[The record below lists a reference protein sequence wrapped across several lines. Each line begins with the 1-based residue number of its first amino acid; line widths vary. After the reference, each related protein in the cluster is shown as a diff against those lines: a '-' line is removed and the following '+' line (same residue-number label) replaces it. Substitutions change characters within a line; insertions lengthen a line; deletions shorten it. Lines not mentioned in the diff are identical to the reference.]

1 MKLKKK
7 KFYSFRYKLIVLCIA
22 LTIIPTCLMSTFQ
35 YYYSS
40 TLVEKQ
46 TREYLQDVVEWT
58 SIKADDFAGELEDI
72 TFSIISN
79 STIQEILSDLE
90 KDAGRF
96 EKYKKMQSLKDH
108 LSSYALLKDYIS
120 NISIVTEEGVSYS
133 YNKNRSTSDI
143 KVDWE
148 KVYEADGR
156 TVWGITNKDQQE
168 FVVSRKI
175 NSLKSSR
182 SLGYVSVTVQEH
194 TLNELLNSFKKIEGG
209 TIYLLDSSNR
219 IVSAEEK
226 NLLGEIIQYSGREN
240 ELHMDSDSKGL
251 AYYISDNIS
260 NGWKIV
266 AAISTGYFHK
276 NVENLRDVFYILAFI
291 SALVVAALAIKLS
304 KSVTRPLVALSG
316 QMKRFG
322 QGDFKARYDIST
334 NDEFGMVGDTFN
346 QMVGRI
352 QDLLNEVYEQQ
363 LLKQKAELESLQMQ
377 INPHFL
383 YNTLETVNWMAR
395 MKGINEVGDIV
406 SSLGNLMR
414 FALGSD
420 TYITLEKEVSNLRDY
435 IKIQEYRYGDRLKAM
450 VVIPEELL
458 TYRIPKL
465 LIQPILENAIVHGV
479 EDKIGDAQVSVTG
492 EKEDGKILIHVRD
505 NGIGMSR
512 EIIDRIFQDDKTVEK
527 SKGTSI
533 GLRNVHRRLKM
544 HYGEGYGIH
553 IDSRMGEG
561 TEVILTLKAE
571 LFEEVTEPASGSK
584 KFEEVTESK

>member
-1 MKLKKK
+1 MKSKKK
-7 KFYSFRYKLIVLCIA
+7 KFYSFRYKLIVLCMA

-40 TLVEKQ
+40 SLVEKQ
-46 TREYLQDVVEWT
+46 TKEYLQDVVDWT
-58 SIKADDFAGELEDI
+58 YIKADDFVGELEDI

-90 KDAGRF
+90 KDTRRF

-120 NISIVTEEGVSYS
+120 NISIVTEDGASYS

-143 KVDWE
+143 KVDRE
-148 KVYEADGR
+148 KVYEANGR

-194 TLNELLNSFKKIEGG
+194 AVNDLLNSFKKMDGG
-209 TIYLLDSSNR
+209 TIYLLDRANHV
-219 IVSAEEK
+219 VSTEEK
-226 NLLGEIIQYSGREN
+226 DLLGETIQYSGRKN
-240 ELHMDSDSKGL
+240 ELHIDSETGDF
-251 AYYISDNIS
+251 AYYTSENIS
-260 NGWKIV
+260 NGWKV
-266 AAISTGYFHK
+266 AAAISTGYFRE
-276 NVENLRDVFYILAFI
+276 NVENLRNVFYILAFI

-322 QGDFKARYDIST
+322 QGDFQARYDIST

-346 QMVGRI
+346 QMVASI
-352 QDLLNEVYEQQ
+352 QDLQNEVYEQQ

-395 MKGINEVGDIV
+395 MKGISEVGDIV

-414 FALGSD
+414 FALGPD
-420 TYITLEKEVSNLRDY
+420 TYITLEKEVCNLRDY
-435 IKIQEYRYGDRLKAM
+435 IKIQEYRYGDRLKAS
-450 VVIPEELL
+450 VEIPEELMA
-458 TYRIPKL
+458 YRIPKL

-479 EDKIGDAQVSVTG
+479 EDKVGDAEVAVTG
-492 EKEDGKILIHVRD
+492 EMAENTLFIYVRD
-505 NGIGMSR
+505 NGIGMSL
-512 EIIDRIFQDDKTVEK
+512 EIIHRIFKDDKTVEK

-544 HYGEGYGIH
+544 HYGDEYGIR
-553 IDSRMGEG
+553 INSRMGEG

-571 LFEEVTEPASGSK
+571 LSEDVTVPISG
-584 KFEEVTESK
+584 